1 MLSPLQHIVSALAN
15 GSRKHGILPNGLPT
29 AQRLHSLALGQ
40 RSATQGRGTTGF
52 SCTLQGYHNRTPA
65 IVAPLQSAEDP
76 LSTVRPRVALR
87 VAPLT
92 LGHVVIR
99 LQRTEPRQPSS
110 SPRYRLRSF
119 VFGKRTE
126 AGLFPHGLELCLLR
140 GGSRAIELQKPKAV
154 SFRPFRIIRMD
165 ECPDASDQPPTTL
178 CPMFLQSGQYA

>member
-92 LGHVVIR
+92 LGYVVSRILR
-99 LQRTEPRQPSS
+99 EERRRPAI
-110 SPRYRLRSF
+110 SPRHCLRSLL
-119 VFGKRTE
+119 FGKRAE
-126 AGLFPHGLELCLLR
+126 AGLLPHGLELCLVR
-140 GGSRAIELQKPKAV
+140 GGSKMQHSAEVPCIA
-154 SFRPFRIIRMD
+154 SRI
-165 ECPDASDQPPTTL
+165 
-178 CPMFLQSGQYA
+178 FLIL